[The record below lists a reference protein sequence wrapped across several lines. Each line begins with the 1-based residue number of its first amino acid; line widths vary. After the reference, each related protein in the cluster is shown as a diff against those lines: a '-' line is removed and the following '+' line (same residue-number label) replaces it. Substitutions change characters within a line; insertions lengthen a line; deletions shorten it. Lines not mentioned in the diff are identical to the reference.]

1 MLLGMHI
8 NVMDK
13 KYLSSLQTCS
23 YSVYPE
29 SSSSKQNIY
38 VNLWAL
44 SFQTAW
50 LVKLASLTHF
60 GKSLVS
66 FD

>member
-38 VNLWAL
+38 VNL
-44 SFQTAW
+44 
-50 LVKLASLTHF
+50 
-60 GKSLVS
+60 
-66 FD
+66 

>member
-1 MLLGMHI
+1 MHI

-29 SSSSKQNIY
+29 TSSSKQNIY
-38 VNLWAL
+38 IT
-44 SFQTAW
+44 SERFIPDHS
-50 LVKLASLTHF
+50 VKLASLTYF

-66 FD
+66 SD